1 MAYTWEGLQADYD
14 PYSVSKTGGEG
25 NVQGNVGIDAQES
38 ITPFSMPTTPTYTA
52 PPDYVAPEWD
62 EERITSLA
70 QKRSAAGLRGM
81 RSQMQKI
88 TGGYYENPNVK
99 RMTLRDALAGYGQG
113 IENVMSGAEKDATS
127 EYAREYGVK
136 GEEAKI
142 NYGAKTTKSQMD
154 FQAQLASYQN
164 SFKALYGDYMASNY
178 GSDRSSGGRKVSGGG
193 VTGVKWA
200 PSSYGEKTNL
210 PSDLLSDGGG
220 GTSWDYYHMDTGEEA
235 EWGE

>member
-1 MAYTWEGLQADYD
+1 
-14 PYSVSKTGGEG
+14 
-25 NVQGNVGIDAQES
+25 
-38 ITPFSMPTTPTYTA
+38 
-52 PPDYVAPEWD
+52 
-62 EERITSLA
+62 
-70 QKRSAAGLRGM
+70 
-81 RSQMQKI
+81 
-88 TGGYYENPNVK
+88 
-99 RMTLRDALAGYGQG
+99 
-113 IENVMSGAEKDATS
+113 
-127 EYAREYGVK
+127 VK

-178 GSDRSSGGRKVSGGG
+178 GSNSSSGGGGKTSSGGG
-193 VTGVKWA
+193 VKSVSWA